1 MMRMLQRSL
10 MPLVLLLVSFTS
22 ICSQASTGLVL
33 DSSVTNL
40 RLNGQL
46 QFFEDKS
53 NRLRVEDI
61 AQQLQAFQ
69 FYEKESVNEGYSSS
83 AWWFSFQLYNN
94 EQVPIHWWLDISYP
108 LLDEVELY
116 ELDPATGSIRS
127 IAQTGDTRPLS
138 SRSAKTSTFVF
149 PLQLQPQREYRYL
162 VRVWTTG
169 TIAVP
174 MELHSSTTFIE
185 YYGDQRLLT
194 GIYHG
199 GAFFLMLYNI
209 GLLLAV
215 RERLYLYYVMYVA
228 FFLLTTFTATG
239 VGFEFLWT
247 DQYWIQ
253 SGAMPITIM
262 FSCIFGM
269 LFSRNLLALGERSPA
284 LFRVSQYILAV
295 NLLVLVLSATL
306 PYTMGVQAS
315 MAATLVNVAFALVIG
330 AHGML
335 TRFALARIFML
346 AWTALL
352 TSATVFVLTAAK
364 IIDSSP
370 LSIHSLQLGSSI
382 ELLLLSVA
390 LADRISQLKKQ
401 KNDVESVA
409 NAEQFANR
417 AKSDFLASMSHEIR
431 TPMAGVLGMAELLGN
446 TSLTHEQ
453 KQYLETMQDSS
464 RSLLDIINQILDMS
478 KIEANRL
485 ELEVIDFRLEAVV
498 EDAIKV
504 FYARRQHTPVRF
516 ETLLDPLTPA
526 TLKGD
531 PTRLRQVL
539 INLIG
544 NAYKFTE
551 KGSITLSVRPDG
563 QQKIHFAII
572 DTGPGIAESAL
583 NRIFEH
589 YGQETASTA
598 RTHGGT
604 GLGLSICKQLV
615 TLMGG
620 EIGVQSQPG
629 AGTTFW
635 FTLPVNATTA
645 EPMLTTK
652 GIDTGQHLHLF
663 SNDLALQ
670 RQIGLWCKHLNLTLE
685 INRWPNATDQ
695 VEKLMILSD
704 DIVQLRQSASILA
717 CKVPSHLLARRR
729 TDAEQTEFPATEL
742 PLLPT
747 QFLNILL
754 NRQVEVNEPIAKAV
768 EDTGPIS
775 IKRVLLAEDN
785 PVNAQVIKGL
795 LKRLGVESD
804 WCQNGKEAVEKLQLK
819 SYDLVFMDCE
829 MPVLDGYEA
838 TRQIRA
844 GGNEKLIIVALT
856 AHAIKEYVDQAYAAG
871 MNDYLTKPIDLST
884 LRKSLQYWSSSAA

>member
-22 ICSQASTGLVL
+22 IGSQASTGLVL

-69 FYEKESVNEGYSSS
+69 IYEKESVNEGYSSS

-169 TIAVP
+169 TVAVP

-262 FSCIFGM
+262 FSCIFGL
-269 LFSRNLLALGERSPA
+269 LFSRNLLALGERSSVM
-284 LFRVSQYILAV
+284 FRASQYILAG
-295 NLLVLVLSATL
+295 NYLILALSIAL
-306 PYTMGVQAS
+306 PYTYAIRAA
-315 MAATLVNVAFALVIG
+315 MAAIMVNVFFALLIG
-330 AHGML
+330 SHGML
-335 TRFALARIFML
+335 TRFALARIYML

-352 TSATVFVLTAAK
+352 TSAAVFVLTAAK

-516 ETLLDPLTPA
+516 ETLLD
-526 TLKGD
+526 
-531 PTRLRQVL
+531 
-539 INLIG
+539 
-544 NAYKFTE
+544 
-551 KGSITLSVRPDG
+551 
-563 QQKIHFAII
+563 
-572 DTGPGIAESAL
+572 
-583 NRIFEH
+583 
-589 YGQETASTA
+589 
-598 RTHGGT
+598 
-604 GLGLSICKQLV
+604 
-615 TLMGG
+615 
-620 EIGVQSQPG
+620 
-629 AGTTFW
+629 
-635 FTLPVNATTA
+635 
-645 EPMLTTK
+645 
-652 GIDTGQHLHLF
+652 
-663 SNDLALQ
+663 
-670 RQIGLWCKHLNLTLE
+670 
-685 INRWPNATDQ
+685 
-695 VEKLMILSD
+695 
-704 DIVQLRQSASILA
+704 
-717 CKVPSHLLARRR
+717 
-729 TDAEQTEFPATEL
+729 
-742 PLLPT
+742 
-747 QFLNILL
+747 
-754 NRQVEVNEPIAKAV
+754 
-768 EDTGPIS
+768 
-775 IKRVLLAEDN
+775 
-785 PVNAQVIKGL
+785 
-795 LKRLGVESD
+795 
-804 WCQNGKEAVEKLQLK
+804 
-819 SYDLVFMDCE
+819 
-829 MPVLDGYEA
+829 
-838 TRQIRA
+838 
-844 GGNEKLIIVALT
+844 
-856 AHAIKEYVDQAYAAG
+856 
-871 MNDYLTKPIDLST
+871 
-884 LRKSLQYWSSSAA
+884 RKSVV

>member
-1 MMRMLQRSL
+1 MMRMLPRPFL
-10 MPLVLLLVSFTS
+10 FLALLLVSLAS
-22 ICSQASTGLVL
+22 ISARANTGLVL
-33 DSSVTNL
+33 DSSVTHL

-46 QFFEDKS
+46 QYFEDTTQ
-53 NRLRVEDI
+53 RLRVEEI
-61 AQQLQAFQ
+61 AQQLHAFRT
-69 FYEKESVNEGYSSS
+69 YEKESVNEGYSSS
-83 AWWFSFQLYNN
+83 AWWFSFQVYNN
-94 EQVPIHWWLDISYP
+94 EQTSIHWWLDVNYP
-108 LLDEVELY
+108 LLDEIEVY
-116 ELDPATGSIRS
+116 ELDPARGSIVS
-127 IAQTGDTRPLS
+127 IAQTGDTHPLA
-138 SRSAKTSTFVF
+138 SRSVKTSDFVF

-162 VRVWTTG
+162 VRVSTAG
-169 TIAVP
+169 TVNVP
-174 MELHSSTTFIE
+174 MELRSGTAFIE

-194 GIYHG
+194 GIFHG

-209 GLLLAV
+209 GLLVAM
-215 RERLYLYYVMYVA
+215 RERLYLYYVLYVVS
-228 FFLLTTFTATG
+228 FLLTTFTATG
-239 VGFEFLWT
+239 VGFEFLWR

-253 SGAMPITIM
+253 SGAMPITVTLC
-262 FSCIFGM
+262 CIFGI
-269 LFSRNLLALGERSPA
+269 LFSRNLLALSERSPT
-284 LFRVSQYILAV
+284 LYRVSQYIHVV
-295 NLLVLVLSATL
+295 NLLVLVLSVVL
-306 PYTMGVQAS
+306 PYTYGVRVS
-315 MAATLVNVAFALVIG
+315 MAATLITVLFALIIG

-352 TSATVFVLTAAK
+352 ASATVFVLTAAK
-364 IIDSSP
+364 IIESSP

-401 KNDVESVA
+401 KADVESVA

-485 ELEVIDFRLEAVV
+485 ELEVIDFKLEAVV

-504 FYARRQHTPVRF
+504 FYAKRQHTPVRF
-516 ETLLDPLTPA
+516 ETMLDPLTPA

-551 KGSITLSVRPDG
+551 KGSITLSVRPEG
-563 QQKIHFAII
+563 AQKIHFAII

-583 NRIFEH
+583 HRIFEH
-589 YGQETASTA
+589 YSQETSSTA

-604 GLGLSICKQLV
+604 GLGLSICEQLV

-635 FTLPVNATTA
+635 FTLPVATTTS
-645 EPMLTTK
+645 ESMLATK
-652 GIDTGQHLHLF
+652 GIDSRQHLHLF

-685 INRWPNATDQ
+685 VNRWPNATDQ

-742 PLLPT
+742 PLLPR

-754 NRQVEVNEPIAKAV
+754 NRQVEANEPIAKAA

-844 GGNEKLIIVALT
+844 GGNDKLIIVALT

-884 LRKSLQYWSSSAA
+884 LRKSLRYWSSSAA